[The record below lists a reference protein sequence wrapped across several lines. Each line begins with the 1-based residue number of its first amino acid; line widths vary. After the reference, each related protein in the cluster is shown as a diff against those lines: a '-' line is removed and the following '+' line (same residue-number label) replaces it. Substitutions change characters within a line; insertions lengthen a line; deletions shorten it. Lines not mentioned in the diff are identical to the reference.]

1 MSAILESERKTFKA
15 SAFLAAVYAVLSIGA
30 VTMVWP
36 FAVMLSSSLSSSYD
50 YHRHTPAVIGFFDS
64 SDRFARYVSTLFP
77 TFPREVYPDAP
88 ASWTTWQSVAA
99 DRGGVKAFAM
109 RELEGLDDKKI
120 FEEKKS
126 RAAKFI
132 RALAETPTRRLS
144 CNHDPRDVA
153 NFLKRKYG
161 TTDALRKDWRME
173 YRSFFD
179 VSFSAESK
187 ALPDAPQR
195 NDAKFRAWEEL
206 KREYVERA
214 IARGDFV
221 SRTMPCPI
229 ARHAAEIRNA
239 IAVQFAV
246 HGWRDFLAD
255 AFRNY
260 ATVFD
265 YLFVRGRSFVNTIIL
280 VVLSVLA
287 SLTVNPLAAY
297 ALSRFALPCT
307 EKILLFML
315 ATMAFP
321 AAVTAI
327 PGFLLIRDLG
337 LLNTF
342 AALVLPTVASAMGI
356 FILKGFFDALPRE
369 LYEAATIDGASE
381 WTVFRKIPLP
391 MTAPILA
398 VNALN
403 AFIHAYSSWEWAFL
417 VCQKESH
424 WTLAVWMYQM
434 SQTMSHSPWCVM
446 AGFVAVSIPTA
457 IVFLACQKAILRGIV
472 LPSMK

>member
-1 MSAILESERKTFKA
+1 MSAILESERKTKKA
-15 SAFLAAVYAVLSIGA
+15 AAFLAAVYAILSIGA

-36 FAVMLSSSLSSSYD
+36 FAVMLSSAFSSSYD
-50 YHRHTPAVIGFFDS
+50 YHRHSPVVIGFFDR

-88 ASWTTWQSVAA
+88 EAWTTWQSVSA
-99 DRGGVKAFAM
+99 DRAGVEAFAR
-109 RELEGLDDKKI
+109 RELEGLDGEKI
-120 FEEKKS
+120 PEERKA
-126 RAAKFI
+126 RAAEFI
-132 RALAETPTRRLS
+132 RALAESPARRLS

-153 NFLKRKYG
+153 KFLERKYG
-161 TTDALRKDWRME
+161 TTEALRKDWGME

-187 ALPDAPQR
+187 ASPDAPPR
-195 NDAKFRAWEEL
+195 DDAKFRAWEDL

-214 IARGDFV
+214 VARGDFV
-221 SRTMPCPI
+221 SRTMPHPLS
-229 ARHAAEIRNA
+229 RHAAEIRNA
-239 IAVQFAV
+239 IAVQFAE
-246 HGWRDFLAD
+246 HGWRDFLSD
-255 AFRNY
+255 AIRNY

-297 ALSRFALPCT
+297 ALSRFAIPCT

-369 LYEAATIDGASE
+369 LYEAATIDGAGE
-381 WTVFRKIPLP
+381 WTVFRKITLP
-391 MTAPILA
+391 MTTPILA

-403 AFIHAYSSWEWAFL
+403 SFIHAYSSWEWAFL

-446 AGFVAVSIPTA
+446 AGFVTISIPTA
-457 IVFLACQKAILRGIV
+457 IVFLACQKIIMRGIV